1 MTGRMDWIHMNFAQY
16 MRSSKVASI
25 KHFFNAVF
33 IVSARDMAL
42 RHKQQFR
49 SNECA
54 IKIYFP
60 FFLLQRRPRNS
71 SHRAHMYSSLGR
83 STRRDHPF
91 SATPTWDGSDLLFGP
106 VWGRLKNCFNASR
119 SSTETFFSMF
129 PFLSQLSCA
138 LFKKSLKIIYSHSRA
153 RADVS
158 LLLACFSPP
167 SSILSRQLL
176 SLFYCLQ
183 ESFCRRFVMSPVC
196 VTIYD
201 ANCVN

>member
-1 MTGRMDWIHMNFAQY
+1 MCNKKYIFP
-16 MRSSKVASI
+16 SLS
-25 KHFFNAVF
+25 FNDA
-33 IVSARDMAL
+33 
-42 RHKQQFR
+42 H
-49 SNECA
+49 A
-54 IKIYFP
+54 IRVI
-60 FFLLQRRPRNS
+60 
-71 SHRAHMYSSLGR
+71 AHMYSSLGR

-167 SSILSRQLL
+167 PPSSQDNYCHSFIAFKRAFVDVLSCLRCVWRYMMPIAWINILT
-176 SLFYCLQ
+176 FCLQ
-183 ESFCRRFVMSPVC
+183 LVHLQTRF
-196 VTIYD
+196 
-201 ANCVN
+201 